1 MIARAS
7 GAGHG
12 ELRCQSGG
20 NIMGGNFIPMAG
32 DGKQA
37 NRCRA
42 PWLWARNGLS
52 RRAHMSESRRT
63 SVHHDTTR
71 GYRDHGLKSEHPFAR
86 ANRIRTKRHSNPL
99 STWSKCHPIVCSE
112 ADAVCS
118 PCVRLNAR
126 SMHTPLVWTGLCM
139 TSDAAWDT
147 KAHFGSG
154 RAPACDPM
162 SNSPPA
168 RECGCRKLLF
178 CPGTAQKTEGS
189 RALNFRF
196 RLRFSSRNRHR
207 TKDGSFPRTCPLAR
221 SLNLPRVAQGR
232 HERMTTPHAALA
244 PRYNKSRERQ
254 LSRLSL

>member
-1 MIARAS
+1 MANSVARAAAIS
-7 GAGHG
+7 WAGISS
-12 ELRCQSGG
+12 L
-20 NIMGGNFIPMAG
+20 MAG

-52 RRAHMSESRRT
+52 RRALVSESRRT
-63 SVHHDTTR
+63 SVHHDTAR
-71 GYRDHGLKSEHPFAR
+71 GYRDHGFRERTPSFAR

-126 SMHTPLVWTGLCM
+126 SMHTPLVWTSLCM
-139 TSDAAWDT
+139 TSDATWDT
-147 KAHFGSG
+147 KVYFGSG
-154 RAPACDPM
+154 ATPPACDPM

-178 CPGTAQKTEGS
+178 CPSTALKEEG
-189 RALNFRF
+189 
-196 RLRFSSRNRHR
+196 
-207 TKDGSFPRTCPLAR
+207 GAR
-221 SLNLPRVAQGR
+221 I
-232 HERMTTPHAALA
+232 A
-244 PRYNKSRERQ
+244 PPEDQ
-254 LSRLSL
+254 